1 VDLVADILP
10 VLVGLY
16 LLDGAVRVRSGQVLL
31 VSNGWGRF
39 VARGPGLYLPGIL
52 PTAEALLTATLPL
65 RGTDS
70 GVEVRSG
77 RGARRVLLFAEMDP
91 VRAEGGAVRLG
102 PGARL
107 EVAPP
112 ALAGEVAGTV
122 ERLRRASDRRR
133 PAALRREMRRRCAV
147 TGLRDRRAAGRRD
160 LVALKVLSAAFFLV
174 LFVVVPASLLPDLR
188 WRPTPLA
195 AAAAAGLLYGAVLV
209 ASVRLLRRW
218 GLSPRQVASRLLP
231 LLLFPPA
238 AAHAASQ
245 VCRGLLLGFE
255 PAAAMAALLDG
266 ESFRSAARRHRAE
279 RLLLGPTPAS
289 DDEDAAWR
297 LDDLA
302 WDLVL
307 RTERQSDAELLLPPP
322 REDASAG
329 AYCPICRAEY
339 RPGFARCSDC
349 RVPLQ
354 AFPA

>member
-16 LLDGAVRVRSGQVLL
+16 LLDGAARVRRGQVLL

-39 VARGPGLYLPGIL
+39 VARGPGFYLPGIW

-65 RGTDS
+65 RATVS
-70 GVEVRSG
+70 GVRVWSRTGSEKSVDFADMEP
-77 RGARRVLLFAEMDP
+77 ARVD
-91 VRAEGGAVRLG
+91 GGAVRLG
-102 PGARL
+102 RGARL

-112 ALAGEVAGTV
+112 GLAAEVAEAV
-122 ERLRRASDRRR
+122 ERLRQTSSRRR
-133 PAALRREMRRRCAV
+133 PAVLRRELRRRCAV
-147 TGLRDRRAAGRRD
+147 GELRSRREVASRD
-160 LVALKVLSAAFFLV
+160 LVVLKVLSSAFFLA
-174 LFVVVPASLLPDLR
+174 LFVVLPASLLPNLPV
-188 WRPTPLA
+188 RPSPLA
-195 AAAAAGLLYGAVLV
+195 ASVLAALLYGAVLV
-209 ASVRLLRRW
+209 ASVQLLRRW
-218 GLSPRQVASRLLP
+218 GLAPRQVASRLLP

-245 VCRGLLLGFE
+245 VCRELLLGFE
-255 PAAAMAALLDG
+255 PAAVLAALLDE
-266 ESFRSAARRHRAE
+266 ESFSATARRRRAE
-279 RLLLGPTPAS
+279 RLLLAPAPGAE
-289 DDEDAAWR
+289 DDGAWN

-307 RTERQSDAELLLPPP
+307 EQSGHTDARLLLPPP

-349 RVPLQ
+349 GVPLR
-354 AFPA
+354 AFPS